1 MKHNARLWQCMT
13 PRNRVDGMEL
23 FLTSTAA
30 SLEVSHFGSALMK
43 NRGTVARIAGLLKEK
58 DTCVVEAAHLGFDA
72 TSLARGASELKAELQ
87 ASGNGRQPI
96 GGDEL
101 HEFVKLSIVVPLL
114 KGPELLD
121 FSPLFLWDKT
131 GVKQA
136 RGAIAKMASRLAK
149 LLSSVSLLTKLRR
162 MGYKTED
169 QSWLSLADFVGVF
182 SAVRTGEKHAC
193 QDVVEA
199 LVQEYDHCCAE
210 LKRESL
216 RIDEIARL
224 KSRCDGIRN
233 KVASYM
239 RLFVWWDGLS
249 AATARA
255 DDGWDAKADA
265 LMHSMFHE
273 SSRHFPWHDA
283 SSGGATRPPRW
294 LLLKFLEISEELERS
309 EEQRDTFSPY
319 ALKRSITYFDLYVR
333 NAQDVLSS
341 TTIAIAEKVTAI
353 RGGDV
358 TAVAEM
364 HLLLYRRA
372 YLSKRL
378 GELRER
384 QAQGREAVANWYAKG
399 KPIDLGVADAS
410 IAGSDATA
418 TYVEEDDVLG
428 ETVLAAGAADRA
440 AEAALA
446 DVEPTADGDAE
457 SESESGSESDPE

>member
-23 FLTSTAA
+23 FLASTAA
-30 SLEVSHFGSALMK
+30 SLEVSHFGSALTK
-43 NRGTVARIAGLLKEK
+43 NRSTIARIAGLLKEK
-58 DTCVVEAAHLGFDA
+58 GACEAEALDLGFVA
-72 TSLARGASELKAELQ
+72 PRLAHWASVLKAELQ

-136 RGAIAKMASRLAK
+136 RGTIAKMASRLAK
-149 LLSSVSLLTKLRR
+149 LLSGVSLLTKLRR
-162 MGYKTED
+162 MGYKTAD
-169 QSWLSLADFVGVF
+169 LSWLSLADFKDAF
-182 SAVRTGEKHAC
+182 SAVRDGEKHAC
-193 QDVVEA
+193 QDVLEA

-224 KSRCDGIRN
+224 KSRCDGICA

-239 RLFVWWDGLS
+239 RLYVWWDGLS

-265 LMHSMFHE
+265 LVHSMFHE
-273 SSRHFPWHDA
+273 SSRDFPWHA
-283 SSGGATRPPRW
+283 SSGVATRPPRW
-294 LLLKFLEISEELERS
+294 LLLKFLEISEELARS
-309 EEQRDTFSPY
+309 VEQRDTFSPY
-319 ALKRSITYFDLYVR
+319 ALKRSITYFDLYER

-341 TTIAIAEKVTAI
+341 TTTAIAEKVTTI
-353 RGGDV
+353 REGNV
-358 TAVAEM
+358 AAAAEM
-364 HLLLYRRA
+364 YLLLYRRA
-372 YLSKRL
+372 YFSKRL
-378 GELRER
+378 GELHER
-384 QAQGREAVANWYAKG
+384 QAQGREAVANWYAKD

-410 IAGSDATA
+410 IAGSDAAA

-446 DVEPTADGDAE
+446 EVESADGDAE
-457 SESESGSESDPE
+457 SESESGSDSDTE